1 MASQCHL
8 HCVIRISLPVDLMW
22 LLDRYIMA
30 KYLTMM
36 GIATTVLLSIYLTID
51 FVEQIRKYLKAD
63 TQLVDILSYLGLK
76 LPGILYQLT
85 PLAVLLATLITLGT
99 LAYDNE
105 ITAMRASGIN
115 LGRITASFL
124 VVSLAVS
131 LLLLAADRSLIPT
144 TNERAHYV
152 RKAVLEQRPEQALFT
167 QNRVWLR
174 VSADTFMNVQLV
186 DLSQSTLF
194 GISLYRLSQDF
205 VLQEIVDAQELR
217 YDDDQWALI
226 SGIKRR
232 FLDDGRIQTV
242 TFDQEPFDLKD
253 EPLELRKR
261 LTVEP
266 DNLTLPELANYID
279 RLKENGYRTSKFAA
293 DYYGRYAFPFA
304 SLVMAILGI
313 SITMMELGSRQ
324 KHFARSIGFTLL
336 IGFHYWIIHEFAL
349 GVGRGNVMP
358 PVLAGW
364 TANILFLGIG
374 LFLMSRIRQ

>member
-1 MASQCHL
+1 
-8 HCVIRISLPVDLMW
+8 MW

-30 KYLTMM
+30 KYLKMV
-36 GIATTVLLSIYLTID
+36 GIATTALLSIYLTID

-124 VVSLAVS
+124 ILSLAVS

-232 FLDDGRIQTV
+232 FLDDGAIQTV

-279 RLKENGYRTSKFAA
+279 RLKENGYPTSKYAA
-293 DYYGRYAFPFA
+293 DYYGRYGFPFA

-313 SITMMELGSRQ
+313 SITMMELGTRQ
-324 KHFARSIGFTLL
+324 KQFARSIGFTLL

-374 LFLMSRIRQ
+374 LFLMSRVRQ